1 MKNMIDENSRKKN
14 PEATEKQKQ
23 FEVGKA
29 KA

>member
-1 MKNMIDENSRKKN
+1 MKTVEKKI